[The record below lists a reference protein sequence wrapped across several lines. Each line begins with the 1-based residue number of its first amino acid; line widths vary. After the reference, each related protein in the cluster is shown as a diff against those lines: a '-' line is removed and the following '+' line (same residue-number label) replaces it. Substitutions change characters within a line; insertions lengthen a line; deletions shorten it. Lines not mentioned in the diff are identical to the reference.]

1 VNTPTTKKLL
11 IIDDDPDQLLIVGTI
26 LRRKCACEVITA
38 SSVNEGL
45 KLFMADGGGI
55 SLVISD
61 VAMPGM
67 SVEELI
73 QTIRSNSKIPIIVV
87 TSAYE
92 DKKEEFLALGA
103 TSFIQKQDLTKQL
116 AATVNELLE

>member
-45 KLFMADGGGI
+45 KLFMADGGI